1 MSPWVP
7 KLSKL
12 SSGAK
17 PESAP
22 IQERAP
28 SDTGSEFPASGPD
41 RSFSYDVDSFSTSNY
56 AMSDAGGPTNVDDSS
71 ILDSDYAKSEG
82 PVNSESNDA
91 VAHSLFSA
99 EDDFFTDQ
107 DPAYVAAEVEQQWTI
122 SDFGNPTNVDS
133 NDIQSPKA
141 KSEGPVNLNSN
152 VEDVNFLSGVEGVDQ
167 FTDPEAPHVA
177 AKVEQQWNEYS
188 QKHAVEQAL
197 HKVEPKTSLRKKRIL
212 LVLGVLVVA
221 SVAIAVGIMVS
232 TKPSTPSSAGTDL
245 AYSPV
250 TFSPADVPVNPPG
263 SAPDKAKSA
272 TPTMAPSVPSMAP
285 SVATMAPSVPTMA
298 PSVPTMAPSSVPTM
312 SPSVPTMTPA
322 VPTSAPSVEVA
333 ETTAVPTVAS
343 GGNAPDEGQQG
354 ENNGGQGDDA
364 PNDDATD
371 QGQQGENIGS
381 QGEDAPNEDATD
393 QNQQG
398 ENNGGQGEGG
408 PNEDA
413 PDEGQQ
419 GENNGD
425 QGEDRPND
433 NGTDQGQQ
441 GENNGGPDEGAPGE
455 GNQDNA
461 GEQDKE
467 GEQDKNGEGA
477 PK

>member
-91 VAHSLFSA
+91 DAHSLFSA

-107 DPAYVAAEVEQQWTI
+107 DPAHVAAKVEQQWTN
-122 SDFGNPTNVDS
+122 SVFGNPTNVDS

-141 KSEGPVNLNSN
+141 KSEVPVNLNSN

-188 QKHAVEQAL
+188 QKHAVEQAP

-272 TPTMAPSVPSMAP
+272 TPTMAPSVPTMAP

-298 PSVPTMAPSSVPTM
+298 PSVPTMVPSSVPTM

-333 ETTAVPTVAS
+333 ETTAVPTE
-343 GGNAPDEGQQG
+343 APDEGQQS
-354 ENNGGQGDDA
+354 ENNGD
-364 PNDDATD
+364 
-371 QGQQGENIGS
+371 
-381 QGEDAPNEDATD
+381 QGEDDPNEDATD
-393 QNQQG
+393 Q
-398 ENNGGQGEGG
+398 
-408 PNEDA
+408 
-413 PDEGQQ
+413 GQQ

-425 QGEDRPND
+425 QGEDRPN
-433 NGTDQGQQ
+433 
-441 GENNGGPDEGAPGE
+441 NNGGPDEGAPGE

-467 GEQDKNGEGA
+467 GEKDKNGEGA